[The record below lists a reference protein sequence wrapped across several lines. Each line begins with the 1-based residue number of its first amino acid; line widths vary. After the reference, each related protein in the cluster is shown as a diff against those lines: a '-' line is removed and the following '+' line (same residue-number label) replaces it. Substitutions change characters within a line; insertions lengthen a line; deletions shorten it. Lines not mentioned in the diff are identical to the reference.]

1 MHAHTQVLLANV
13 LVRNTSAPQPPERW
27 GFPQEGGL
35 PMTRAVVAAGSMHA
49 VPTVLNGD
57 GLPSAVVHQHDRK
70 PFLWDPMM
78 RWASAVA
85 RATCERYMTQPQPVT
100 NHPSEGTRR
109 PTGAAVAM
117 TFEDCIAG
125 REPGTGTAGRQRG

>member
-1 MHAHTQVLLANV
+1 
-13 LVRNTSAPQPPERW
+13 
-27 GFPQEGGL
+27 
-35 PMTRAVVAAGSMHA
+35 MTRAVVAAGSMHA